1 MFESV
6 PLSLI
11 EGVDFLAFAV
21 ASLGTATATAW
32 ILKRRFSINLFDAW
46 TSTAIGAITLIT
58 MTSAIALATWDAN
71 RVASM
76 LDLYARNWV
85 DTLTERG
92 LPPRTPTTLAG
103 DDAWT
108 ELPLELRTWQRSNT
122 AVASLRILAKDP
134 GNQTVVIADG
144 DPQPVPSDSPLARPY
159 PNADLAGVALAFRG
173 VATFPLEAHDD
184 EPHRHRVVRA
194 WYPLAFDASDE
205 IAAVLEVDFSDAPW
219 VDGISGRRHAVFL
232 VGTLSVLLFLGF
244 SAAIRESRARQSV
257 QYDIQARDAF
267 LASVSHEFRTPL
279 NGILGLSDLLLESPL
294 RHDQRDWVRTLRAS
308 AVSMADLVNDILDL
322 SRLRAG
328 GLRLAQAP
336 FRILEIVE
344 DVVAQERP
352 AAERKGLELR
362 LLTQGWDDLVV
373 LGDPLRLRQI
383 LANLVNNAVKY
394 TDEGSIRVVVTS
406 ARLSE
411 GHVRVTVEVIDTG
424 IGIPPEFAR
433 RVFEPFEQG
442 ARAVTR
448 GVQSS
453 GLGLSVS
460 RELATQM
467 EGTLDFHS
475 RPGHGTVFTLQVV
488 LPFEAS
494 SPGVPS
500 AADAEDHPDVTE
512 ETTIHG
518 RGDSTHTA
526 TQPQP
531 ATVEL
536 LGVEA
541 PTDPP
546 RVLVAEDNAVNQQVI
561 RMMLD
566 RLGCVATLV
575 ENGALAVDALRAEP
589 KGFDLVLLDLNMP
602 VMSGPDA
609 ARRIRMLPEP
619 VPPMVA
625 LTASVTPSDRQLCL
639 DAGMSGFLTKPL
651 QLSTLRDTLR
661 GWLGDRIR
669 SIPHLT
675 GAADLR
681 LEPPP
686 RTDPSS
692 DVV

>member
-1 MFESV
+1 MIESL
-6 PLSLI
+6 PLALV
-11 EGVDFLAFAV
+11 EGADFFAFTVTA
-21 ASLGTATATAW
+21 LGTGAGTAW
-32 ILKRRFSINLFDAW
+32 VLRRRFGIDLFDAW
-46 TSTAIGAITLIT
+46 IATAIGAIALIT
-58 MTSAIALATWDAN
+58 ISSAIALATWDAN

-76 LDLYARNWV
+76 LDKYARTWV

-92 LPPRTPTTLAG
+92 LPTAKPDARISDP
-103 DDAWT
+103 AWT
-108 ELPLELRTWQRSNT
+108 ELPLELRTWNQNND
-122 AVASLRILAKDP
+122 AVETLRILQKSAD
-134 GNQTVVIADG
+134 GTVVVVADS
-144 DPQPVPSDSPLARPY
+144 DPEPLPTDSPLARPY
-159 PNADLAGVALAFRG
+159 PNDPTGGVALAFRS
-173 VATFPLEAHDD
+173 VPSFPLDAIRHGKDA
-184 EPHRHRVVRA
+184 HRVVRA
-194 WYPLAFDASDE
+194 WYPIHQVASDDVS
-205 IAAVLEVDFSDAPW
+205 AVLEVDFRDGPW

-232 VGTLSVLLFLGF
+232 VGTLSILLFLGF

-294 RHDQRDWVRTLRAS
+294 RTDQRDWVRTLRAS
-308 AVSMADLVNDILDL
+308 TVSMADLVNDILDL

-328 GLRLAQAP
+328 RLRLAQAP
-336 FRILEIVE
+336 FRVLELVE
-344 DVVAQERP
+344 EVIAQERP
-352 AAERKGLELR
+352 AAERKGLEVR

-383 LANLVNNAVKY
+383 LVNLVNNAVKY
-394 TDEGSIRVVVTS
+394 TDEGSVRVVVTS
-406 ARLSE
+406 ARLSD
-411 GHVRVTVEVIDTG
+411 GHVRVTIEVVDTG

-442 ARAVTR
+442 ARAITR

-467 EGTLDFHS
+467 EGTLDFQS
-475 RPGHGTVFTLQVV
+475 RPGHGTTFKLEVV
-488 LPFEAS
+488 LLIDKDGARVAAIDADD
-494 SPGVPS
+494 VP
-500 AADAEDHPDVTE
+500 DITE

-518 RGDSTHTA
+518 RGDDTHTA
-526 TQPQP
+526 TQQHP

-536 LGVEA
+536 LTSEP
-541 PTDPP
+541 PTAPP
-546 RVLVAEDNAVNQQVI
+546 RILVAEDNAVNQQVI
-561 RMMLD
+561 RMMLE

-575 ENGALAVDALRAEP
+575 ENGALAVDTLRANP
-589 KGFDLVLLDLNMP
+589 TGFDLVLLDLNMP

-609 ARRIRMLPEP
+609 ARRIRMMPDP

-661 GWLGDRIR
+661 GWLGERIR
-669 SIPHLT
+669 NTPQVP
-675 GAADLR
+675 GAAELR
-681 LEPPP
+681 LDPPP
-686 RTDPSS
+686 RTDSAG